1 MAGDK
6 TMNGIT
12 VVMLVVGFCHLIIPC
27 PKFELRHLRK
37 SIDNADTSLYDA
49 LMSKDS
55 LSNKFAD
62 DFLIYLLDNPD
73 DHIAAIVR
81 TLELKTDYV
90 VETEAVGLVVSRELR
105 LISGLAV
112 EGAANSLIVLARSSW
127 VLRVEPDEPVHTL
140 R

>member
-1 MAGDK
+1 MFRQE
-6 TMNGIT
+6 TFRP
-12 VVMLVVGFCHLIIPC
+12 LLIIPC
-27 PKFELRHLRK
+27 PKFEPRHIRK
-37 SIDNADTSLYDA
+37 SIDNADASLYDA

-73 DHIAAIVR
+73 EYIAAIVR

-90 VETEAVGLVVSRELR
+90 AETEAVGLVVSRELR

-112 EGAANSLIVLARSSW
+112 EGTATSLIVLARASW
-127 VLRVEPDEPVHTL
+127 GLRVEPDEPVHTM